1 MLFLHNVLK
10 IMFGAFTITKTDTI
24 RTPTQTYEETMIWEN
39 LDKTRR
45 PEIAD
50 YSVMRKQPGADG
62 MNALRGMFPDAK
74 ADEQNFVLFSTSGV
88 HGTYNTIEE
97 AERFLTGA
105 DSEGCSKV
113 TFLIVHP
120 RLVTM
125 RYGVC
130 DPENQDDIDYLKQ
143 LRTSSQEAVAG
154 IGAFMP

>member
-1 MLFLHNVLK
+1 M
-10 IMFGAFTITKTDTI
+10 A
-24 RTPTQTYEETMIWEN
+24 
-39 LDKTRR
+39 
-45 PEIAD
+45 
-50 YSVMRKQPGADG
+50 
-62 MNALRGMFPDAK
+62 ALRGTFPDAK
-74 ADEQNFVLFSTSGV
+74 ADELNFVLFSTSGV

-120 RLVTM
+120 RLVAM

-130 DPENQDDIDYLKQ
+130 DPANQDDINYLKQ

-154 IGAFMP
+154 IGAFVPPKRN